1 MRIIILIISS
11 LLLLAFFGIK
21 SYSIDWNNPEYYQ
34 SIDDLIS
41 SGNGYVFVP
50 LSEQAQASRSDQ
62 AGQPGKDILSLP
74 FGSNSATTPRAKSKE
89 LNQTAISPIVAA
101 NADSLQAK
109 STNFSELARVPASWP
124 LNNNSTALKCSNGV
138 SGTVEINRTITGA
151 NGIFYNLSTNINS
164 ESSIAKYPLNKNH
177 IYRLILIDEGPAPS
191 LSNIS
196 ISGNNYQSPA
206 PGTIEESQFKAVERS
221 KVTRSA

>member
-74 FGSNSATTPRAKSKE
+74 FGSNSATTQRAISKE
-89 LNQTAISPIVAA
+89 LNQRATSPIVAE
-101 NADSLQAK
+101 NADSSQAK
-109 STNFSELARVPASWP
+109 PINFSELARVPASWP
-124 LNNNSTALKCSNGV
+124 LNNSTALKCSNGV

-164 ESSIAKYPLNKNH
+164 ESSTAKYPLNKTH
-177 IYRLILIDEGPAPS
+177 IYRLILIDEGPAPI

-196 ISGNNYQSPA
+196 ISGNYYQSPA
-206 PGTIEESQFKAVERS
+206 PDTIEESQFKAVERS

>member
-1 MRIIILIISS
+1 MRVIILIISS
-11 LLLLAFFGIK
+11 LLLVAFFGIK
-21 SYSIDWNNPEYYQ
+21 SYSIDWSNPEYYQ

-41 SGNGYVFVP
+41 SGNGYDFVP

-62 AGQPGKDILSLP
+62 AGQPEKDILSLP
-74 FGSNSATTPRAKSKE
+74 FASNPVTHLRAISQE
-89 LNQTAISPIVAA
+89 LNQTATYSTVAT
-101 NADSLQAK
+101 NDDSSQAK
-109 STNFSELARVPASWP
+109 PTNFSELAKVPASWH
-124 LNNNSTALKCSNGV
+124 LNSSTALKCSNGV

-151 NGIFYNLSTNINS
+151 NSIFYNLSTNINS
-164 ESSIAKYPLNKNH
+164 QSSTAKHKLNKNH

-196 ISGNNYQSPA
+196 ISSNNYQGRS